1 MQHQS
6 RMQQTATPGMEV
18 ANGMIFFRKLIEPG
32 CAPEET
38 AEDPTT
44 LRGKVAAAKLPEDA
58 QRAAEAEIARME
70 KTDPSVAEYAIA
82 LGYVE
87 CLLSL
92 PWSDMAPASFDLDGA
107 ARVFDASHA
116 GLGQVR
122 ERVLE
127 HLAAHA
133 LGASRPFSLL
143 VVDDEPIAR
152 ANLEL
157 VLRREGHHVEVA
169 ANGEEAL
176 RRFDGQEFDL
186 VVSDLKMDTM
196 DGQQLLEAIRERSPE
211 TQCIIVT
218 GFATVD
224 SAVRAMRS
232 GAVHYLTKPIDL
244 DDLRAAVADVLRGR
258 RARYRMRA
266 PLLCFVG
273 PPGVGK
279 TSVGQAIAKAMNRPF
294 VRLSLADLRDEAE
307 LRGHR
312 RTYAGAMP
320 GRIMQALRTAGVRNP
335 VFMLDEMDKMG
346 QDARSDPAMALL
358 ELLDPEQNDRFLDRY
373 VDLPFDLS
381 EVMFIA
387 TANDTSRMRGPL
399 LDRLEVV
406 PFAGYSEDEKADIAS
421 RFLLPRQLR
430 EHGLVHPRPV
440 VADEALRRIVR
451 DYTDEAGVRGL
462 ERELARLCRKLARLH
477 MEGHAPLPAGLDA
490 EQVTALLG
498 PARYNHDRTGGGQH
512 TGRATGLVWSE
523 KGGEVIFVEVSTMEG
538 SGQLILTG
546 SLGDVLKESARIA
559 LSHLRS
565 TPDVFGLR
573 AVPFDRLD
581 IHIHIPA
588 GDVAKDGPSAG
599 VTIAAALVSRLA
611 GRPARADVALSGELS
626 LGGSLLPVSGIREK
640 VLAAARGGARTV
652 ILPRANAPDVAH
664 LRATVQRLP
673 RIELVGSVSDALE
686 IVLAPAA
693 QPATEGGLD
702 A

>member
-1 MQHQS
+1 M
-6 RMQQTATPGMEV
+6 
-18 ANGMIFFRKLIEPG
+18 
-32 CAPEET
+32 
-38 AEDPTT
+38 
-44 LRGKVAAAKLPEDA
+44 
-58 QRAAEAEIARME
+58 
-70 KTDPSVAEYAIA
+70 
-82 LGYVE
+82 
-87 CLLSL
+87 
-92 PWSDMAPASFDLDGA
+92 
-107 ARVFDASHA
+107 
-116 GLGQVR
+116 
-122 ERVLE
+122 
-127 HLAAHA
+127 
-133 LGASRPFSLL
+133 
-143 VVDDEPIAR
+143 
-152 ANLEL
+152 
-157 VLRREGHHVEVA
+157 
-169 ANGEEAL
+169 
-176 RRFDGQEFDL
+176 
-186 VVSDLKMDTM
+186 
-196 DGQQLLEAIRERSPE
+196 
-211 TQCIIVT
+211 
-218 GFATVD
+218 
-224 SAVRAMRS
+224 
-232 GAVHYLTKPIDL
+232 
-244 DDLRAAVADVLRGR
+244 
-258 RARYRMRA
+258 
-266 PLLCFVG
+266 
-273 PPGVGK
+273 
-279 TSVGQAIAKAMNRPF
+279 
-294 VRLSLADLRDEAE
+294 
-307 LRGHR
+307 
-312 RTYAGAMP
+312 
-320 GRIMQALRTAGVRNP
+320 
-335 VFMLDEMDKMG
+335 
-346 QDARSDPAMALL
+346 
-358 ELLDPEQNDRFLDRY
+358 
-373 VDLPFDLS
+373 
-381 EVMFIA
+381 
-387 TANDTSRMRGPL
+387 
-399 LDRLEVV
+399 
-406 PFAGYSEDEKADIAS
+406 
-421 RFLLPRQLR
+421 
-430 EHGLVHPRPV
+430 HPRPV

-523 KGGEVIFVEVSTMEG
+523 KGGEVIFVEVSTMGG

-652 ILPRANAPDVAH
+652 ILPRANAPDVAN

-693 QPATEGGLD
+693 QPATKGGLD